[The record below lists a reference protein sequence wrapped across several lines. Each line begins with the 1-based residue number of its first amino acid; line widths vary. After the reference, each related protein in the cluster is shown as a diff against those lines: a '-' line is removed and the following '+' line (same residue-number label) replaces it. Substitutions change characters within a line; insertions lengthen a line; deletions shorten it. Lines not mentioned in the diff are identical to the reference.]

1 MGYHPFCWQYSYHA
15 DDGTSFPKGISTLL
29 PAVFISLR
37 RIKTIMKNAYIWVL
51 WLINTVIFVLA
62 TRNPIYLLLVL
73 ISLFILGNRKA
84 KAQHRKAWIGL
95 NLRFLF
101 SMVLISSLVNG
112 LFTHIGQTKLFY
124 FPSNWLLIGGDITL
138 ESLIYG
144 AINGLIIGSLYLS
157 FNILNLALS
166 VKQMSRLIP
175 RAFHP
180 IGMTATLALT
190 FFPSIQQRAR
200 EIKEAQLIRGNPM
213 KKISDWLPILL
224 PLIVTSLEDA
234 IILSESMTSRGFH
247 AVSIRN
253 HANLAVISLV
263 IGTFSIFSGWIL
275 NLYAYPQA
283 ISIFLYGVGGSIII
297 LTLLKKG
304 REFRVT
310 HYHQVSW
317 QKKDIIF
324 SAIFLI
330 ILITQV
336 IIAAFYENNFSY
348 TP

>member
-1 MGYHPFCWQYSYHA
+1 
-15 DDGTSFPKGISTLL
+15 
-29 PAVFISLR
+29 
-37 RIKTIMKNAYIWVL
+37 MKNAFIWVL
-51 WLINTVIFVLA
+51 WLINTIIFILS
-62 TRNPIYLLLVL
+62 TRNPIYLSLVL
-73 ISLFILGNRKA
+73 IALFVLGDRKA
-84 KAQHRKAWIGL
+84 KVQHRKTWIGL
-95 NLRFLF
+95 NLRFLI

-112 LFTHIGQTKLFY
+112 LFTHLGQTKLFH

-144 AINGLIIGSLYLS
+144 VINGLIIGSLYLS

-166 VKQMSRLIP
+166 VKQLSRLIP

-200 EIKEAQLIRGNPM
+200 EIKEAQMIRGNPM

-247 AVSIRN
+247 AVPSGN
-253 HANLAVISLV
+253 HANFAIISLV

-275 NLYAYPQA
+275 NLFEYPQV
-283 ISIFLYGVGGSIII
+283 ISIFLYLVGGSLII

-310 HYHQVSW
+310 HYHQVLW
-317 QKKDIIF
+317 KEKDIIF
-324 SAIFLI
+324 GAIFLI
-330 ILITQV
+330 SIILQ
-336 IIAAFYENNFSY
+336 IIFAVFFDNNFSY
-348 TP
+348 SPYPQLSMPSLNIGGILLSAVPLIPILVSNHD

>member
-1 MGYHPFCWQYSYHA
+1 
-15 DDGTSFPKGISTLL
+15 
-29 PAVFISLR
+29 
-37 RIKTIMKNAYIWVL
+37 MKNAYIWIL
-51 WLINTVIFVLA
+51 WLVNTILFLLS
-62 TRNPIYLLLVL
+62 TRNPIYLLIVLVN
-73 ISLFILGNRKA
+73 LFILGNQIARHQNRKEWTA
-84 KAQHRKAWIGL
+84 L
-95 NLRFLF
+95 NLRFLI
-101 SMVLISSLVNG
+101 SMILISTVVNG
-112 LFTHIGQTKLFY
+112 LFTHIGQTTLLR
-124 FPSNWLLIGGDITL
+124 FPEKWLLIGGSITL
-138 ESLIYG
+138 ESIIYG
-144 AINGLIIGSLYLS
+144 AINGLMIGALYLA
-157 FNILNLALS
+157 FNILNLALN
-166 VKQMSRLIP
+166 VKQLSRLIP

-180 IGMTATLALT
+180 IAMTTTVALT

-200 EIKEAQLIRGNPM
+200 EIKEAQMIRGNPM

-224 PLIVTSLEDA
+224 PLLVTSLEDA
-234 IILSESMTSRGFH
+234 ITLSESMTSRGFL
-247 AVSIRN
+247 AVSKSDN
-253 HANLAVISLV
+253 TNLAVISLV

-348 TP
+348 TPYPQLSRPSLNIGGILLSAIPILPILVSIHD

>member
-1 MGYHPFCWQYSYHA
+1 
-15 DDGTSFPKGISTLL
+15 
-29 PAVFISLR
+29 
-37 RIKTIMKNAYIWVL
+37 MKNAYIWVL
-51 WLINTVIFVLA
+51 WLINTIIFVLS

-73 ISLFILGNRKA
+73 IVLFTLGNHKA

-95 NLRFLF
+95 NFRFLI

-112 LFTHIGQTKLFY
+112 LFTHIGLTKLFQ
-124 FPSNWLLIGGDITL
+124 FPENWLLVGGDITL

-157 FNILNLALS
+157 INIFNLALS
-166 VKQMSRLIP
+166 VKQLSRLIP

-200 EIKEAQLIRGNPM
+200 EIKEAQMIRGNPM

-247 AVSIRN
+247 AVSRRN
-253 HANLAVISLV
+253 NANLAVISLV
-263 IGTFSIFSGWIL
+263 FGTFSIFSGWIL
-275 NLYAYPQA
+275 NLYAYPQV
-283 ISIFLYGVGGSIII
+283 ISIFLYVVGGSIII
-297 LTLLKKG
+297 LTLIKKG
-304 REFRVT
+304 SEFKVT
-310 HYHQVSW
+310 HYHQVPW
-317 QKKDIIF
+317 QKIDILLSIVF
-324 SAIFLI
+324 LTSIILQIISAVFFENSFSYSPYPQLSMPSFNIGGVLLSAIP
-330 ILITQV
+330 ILPILV
-336 IIAAFYENNFSY
+336 SDHD
-348 TP
+348 

>member
-1 MGYHPFCWQYSYHA
+1 
-15 DDGTSFPKGISTLL
+15 
-29 PAVFISLR
+29 
-37 RIKTIMKNAYIWVL
+37 MKNAFIWVL
-51 WLINTVIFVLA
+51 WLINTIIFILS
-62 TRNPIYLLLVL
+62 TRNPIYLSLVL
-73 ISLFILGNRKA
+73 IALFVLGDRKA
-84 KAQHRKAWIGL
+84 KVQHRKTWIGL
-95 NLRFLF
+95 NLRFLI

-112 LFTHIGQTKLFY
+112 LFTHLGQTKLFH

-144 AINGLIIGSLYLS
+144 VINGLIIGSLYLS

-166 VKQMSRLIP
+166 VKQLSRLIP

-200 EIKEAQLIRGNPM
+200 EIKEAQMIRGNPM
-213 KKISDWLPILL
+213 KKMSDWLPILL

-247 AVSIRN
+247 AVPSRN
-253 HANLAVISLV
+253 HANFAIISLV
-263 IGTFSIFSGWIL
+263 IGTFSIFSGWTL
-275 NLYAYPQA
+275 NLYDYPQV
-283 ISIFLYGVGGSIII
+283 ISIFLYVVGGSIII
-297 LTLLKKG
+297 LTLFKKG

-317 QKKDIIF
+317 KKKDIVF
-324 SAIFLI
+324 GAIVLI
-330 ILITQV
+330 SIITQ
-336 IIAAFYENNFSY
+336 IIFAVFYENNFSY
-348 TP
+348 TPYPQLSMPSLNIGGILLSAFPLIPILVSNHD